1 MHSIAEELRAFIE
14 AQPIIDTHSHVA
26 GFDFGTPLD
35 DKQGFSLPQILMR
48 DYLLYLT
55 GSCGEMPVKAG
66 GGEWT
71 IDDAEEHFLALQP
84 LLEEYRG
91 LTTYAV
97 LREGI
102 RELHPFSEPDITT
115 ANWRQVNDSIVTAYR
130 THGER
135 AWLRRA
141 ARKAGIVK
149 QTQMT
154 AFSYV
159 TAFWDSLPAAE
170 REVEKEWLM
179 PSLILDGLIFAGWP
193 AHRDAR
199 EQAYDIVGMRPQTY
213 DEYLAFCEKVL
224 DAFIAH
230 GGVSVKLLA
239 AYTRTLRFE
248 DVPNEVAAKH
258 FVNGPDTLTGEALRE
273 LQDNLCH
280 HILAMAMDRGL
291 PLIVHTGYSI
301 PSSWGDP
308 ENLLNLAAKFRKLKI
323 DLAHSG
329 WPHHGGALL
338 MARTYRN
345 CYFNLCW
352 TPILSEELGR
362 RVLGEAI
369 DTTPRNKI
377 LVGTDCGTTEC
388 MLGTVRLLRRVL
400 HEVLLEKMRAGQ
412 FDLAVAKSYAR
423 AILYDNPR
431 EFYGLPVGNPVVQ
444 A

>member
-1 MHSIAEELRAFIE
+1 MLIAAEELRAFIE
-14 AQPIIDTHSHVA
+14 AQPMIDTHSHVA

-48 DYLLYLT
+48 DYLLYLA
-55 GSCGEMPVKAG
+55 GACGELPAKPG

-84 LLEEYRG
+84 LLAEYRG

-102 RELHPFSEPDITT
+102 RELHPFNEPDITP
-115 ANWRQVNDSIVTAYR
+115 ANWREINDSIVAAYR
-130 THGER
+130 AHGER
-135 AWLRRA
+135 AWLRRVA
-141 ARKAGIVK
+141 QKAGIVK

-154 AFSYV
+154 AFSYP
-159 TAFWDSLPAAE
+159 TTFWDSLPAEE
-170 REVEKEWLM
+170 REAEKNLLM
-179 PSLILDGLIFAGWP
+179 PSLILDGLLHAGWP

-199 EQAYDIVGMRPQTY
+199 EQAYDIVGMWPKTY
-213 DEYLAFCEKVL
+213 QEHLAFCEAVL
-224 DAFIAH
+224 DAFVSH
-230 GGVSVKLLA
+230 GGVSVKILA
-239 AYTRTLRFE
+239 AYSRSLRFE
-248 DVPNEVAAKH
+248 EVPDETAAAH
-258 FVNGPDTLTGEALRE
+258 FAKGPETLAGAPLRE

-280 HILAMAMDRGL
+280 KILAMAVERGL

-301 PSSWGDP
+301 PSSQGDP

-329 WPHHGGALL
+329 WPRHGQALL

-352 TPILSEELGR
+352 TPVLSEELGR
-362 RVLGEAI
+362 RILGEAI
-369 DTTPRNKI
+369 DSTPRNKI
-377 LVGTDCGTTEC
+377 LLGTDCGTVEA

-400 HEVLLEKMRAGQ
+400 FEVLREKMSAGQ
-412 FDLAVAKSYAR
+412 FDLPVAKSYAR

-431 EFYGLPVGNPVVQ
+431 EFYGLAVESRVVE